1 MKDQTFKHKSSLGQ
15 NFLTD
20 RNILGQI
27 VKWAAIDESDIL
39 LEIGAGQG
47 VLTRELALSPCSRI
61 FALEIDKTLHTHLDP
76 LEEEFRPRLSIIW
89 DDAVTFDYETKLPAA
104 PTKVVANIP
113 YNITTP
119 LIWRLLEAFAGKGL
133 HSMILMVQREAAL
146 RLNAS
151 PNTKDRYPLGITLE
165 IMGERKI
172 LRKVPPQAFYP
183 QPAVDSAVIEI
194 KVQRNFDLPRQKNW
208 RILLRASF
216 AQRRKT
222 LINSASRNG
231 VSKNHLIDAFSALHF
246 NPSLRAENLTGKQ
259 WLELWHMLN
268 SIEKER
274 GPF

>member
-172 LRKVPPQAFYP
+172 LRRFPSLGQARLLR
-183 QPAVDSAVIEI
+183 
-194 KVQRNFDLPRQKNW
+194 KKWNRNFCFIIKEEAPKRGL
-208 RILLRASF
+208 
-216 AQRRKT
+216 
-222 LINSASRNG
+222 
-231 VSKNHLIDAFSALHF
+231 
-246 NPSLRAENLTGKQ
+246 SLFQCYLTYARVQ
-259 WLELWHMLN
+259 ATVFL
-268 SIEKER
+268 
-274 GPF
+274 